1 MSQFWEFAFK
11 NLFRN
16 KRRTLSTATAICV
29 GFVGLN
35 LLGAYIYRS
44 KKALDATSV
53 YSAQRGHISIYKKNA
68 VEQYQVKPR
77 QYVLTKKDIEEIQ
90 IVLKQYGDSV
100 DYTSTKLSAT
110 ALISNGTKSYP
121 VVVYGFEPESY
132 KKSLQQKD
140 LLLWAKDWVIPSQLE
155 NLDIF
160 IQNPETISLT
170 QRIGEVM
177 ALDYPFK
184 SSEYLQLAG
193 KNLDG
198 DLNAINVL
206 LGAEHTTGL
215 QFLEDTVVL
224 LPIQKVQELL
234 STDSVES
241 FSIYLKTF
249 SDTNDVIQ
257 KLRQHFDKMK
267 LNYDVFRFDDVAIN
281 SMHQGTM
288 GFLYV
293 MGGFFVFLICTAVS
307 LTIINSLTMGII
319 ERTREIGTLRA
330 VGFKV
335 QQVIELFTK
344 ESILLAALS
353 MLVGVIL
360 SFMICEIVNK
370 LEIKFF
376 PPGAS
381 QKILFILNWN
391 VGIAAS
397 VFVLLML
404 VTWLSSYL
412 VIKNKMKVKLISLI
426 NDSGENS

>member
-1 MSQFWEFAFK
+1 MNQFWNFAFK

-16 KRRTLSTATAICV
+16 KRRTISTATAICV

-77 QYVLTKKDIEEIQ
+77 KYVLTKTDIDEIQ
-90 IVLKQYGDSV
+90 KVLESYKNLI
-100 DYTSTKLSAT
+100 DYTSSKLSAT
-110 ALISNGTKSYP
+110 ALLSNGTKSYP

-140 LLLWAKDWVIPSQLE
+140 LLLWAKDWVMPSQLE

-160 IQNPETISLT
+160 IKKPETISIT

-177 ALDYPFK
+177 ALEYPFK
-184 SSEYLQLAG
+184 NNEYLQLAG

-241 FSIYLKTF
+241 YSIYLKNF
-249 SDTNDVIQ
+249 SETDDIIHHI
-257 KLRQHFDKMK
+257 RQRFDKMQ
-267 LNYDVFRFDDVAIN
+267 LSYDVFRFDDVSIN

-330 VGFKV
+330 VGFNVK
-335 QQVIELFTK
+335 QVVELFTK
-344 ESILLAALS
+344 ESILLAGLS
-353 MLVGVIL
+353 MIVGIVL
-360 SFMICEIVNK
+360 SFIICEIVNR

-391 VGIAAS
+391 MSIATS
-397 VFVLLML
+397 VFILLMV

-412 VIKNKMKVKLISLI
+412 VINNKMKVKLISLI
-426 NDSGENS
+426 NDSGEN

>member
-1 MSQFWEFAFK
+1 MNQFWNFAFK
-11 NLFRN
+11 NLYRN
-16 KRRTLSTATAICV
+16 KRRTISTATAICV

-77 QYVLTKKDIEEIQ
+77 KYVLTKTDIDEIQ
-90 IVLKQYGDSV
+90 KVLKSYKNLI
-100 DYTSTKLSAT
+100 DYTSSKLSAT
-110 ALISNGTKSYP
+110 ALLSNGTKSYP

-140 LLLWAKDWVIPSQLE
+140 LLLWAKDWVMPSQLE

-160 IQNPETISLT
+160 IKKPETISIT

-177 ALDYPFK
+177 ALEYPFK
-184 SSEYLQLAG
+184 NNEYLQLAG

-241 FSIYLKTF
+241 YSIYLKTF
-249 SDTNDVIQ
+249 SETDDIIHHI
-257 KLRQHFDKMK
+257 RQRFDKMQ
-267 LNYDVFRFDDVAIN
+267 LSYDVFRFDDVSIN

-330 VGFKV
+330 VGFNVK
-335 QQVIELFTK
+335 QVVELFTK
-344 ESILLAALS
+344 ESILLAGLS
-353 MLVGVIL
+353 MIVGIVL
-360 SFMICEIVNK
+360 SFIICEIVNR

-391 VGIAAS
+391 MSIATS
-397 VFVLLML
+397 VFILLMV

-412 VIKNKMKVKLISLI
+412 VINNKMKVKLISLI
-426 NDSGENS
+426 NDSGEN

>member
-1 MSQFWEFAFK
+1 MNQFWNFAFK

-16 KRRTLSTATAICV
+16 KRRTISTATAICV

-77 QYVLTKKDIEEIQ
+77 KYVLTKTDIDEIQ
-90 IVLKQYGDSV
+90 KVLESYKNLI
-100 DYTSTKLSAT
+100 DYTSSKLSAT
-110 ALISNGTKSYP
+110 ALLSNGTKSYP

-140 LLLWAKDWVIPSQLE
+140 LLLWAKDWVMPSQLE

-160 IQNPETISLT
+160 IKKPETISIT

-177 ALDYPFK
+177 ALEYPFK
-184 SSEYLQLAG
+184 NNEYLQLAG

-241 FSIYLKTF
+241 YSIYLKTF
-249 SDTNDVIQ
+249 SETDDIIHHI
-257 KLRQHFDKMK
+257 RQRFDKMQ
-267 LNYDVFRFDDVAIN
+267 LSYDVFRFDDVSIN

-330 VGFKV
+330 VGFNVK
-335 QQVIELFTK
+335 QVVELFTK
-344 ESILLAALS
+344 ESILLAGLS
-353 MLVGVIL
+353 MIVGIVL
-360 SFMICEIVNK
+360 SFIICEIVNR

-391 VGIAAS
+391 MSIATS
-397 VFVLLML
+397 VFILLMV

-412 VIKNKMKVKLISLI
+412 VINNKMKVKLISLI
-426 NDSGENS
+426 NDSGEN

>member
-1 MSQFWEFAFK
+1 MNQFWNFAFK

-16 KRRTLSTATAICV
+16 KRRTISTATAICV

-77 QYVLTKKDIEEIQ
+77 KYVLTKTDIDEIQ
-90 IVLKQYGDSV
+90 KVLESYKNLI
-100 DYTSTKLSAT
+100 DYTSSKLSAT
-110 ALISNGTKSYP
+110 ALLSNGTKSYP

-140 LLLWAKDWVIPSQLE
+140 LLLWAKDWVMPSQLE

-160 IQNPETISLT
+160 IKKPETISIT

-177 ALDYPFK
+177 ALEYPFK
-184 SSEYLQLAG
+184 NNEYLQLAG

-241 FSIYLKTF
+241 YSIYLKTF
-249 SDTNDVIQ
+249 SETDDIIHHI
-257 KLRQHFDKMK
+257 RQRFDKMQ
-267 LNYDVFRFDDVAIN
+267 LSYDVFRFDDVSIN

-330 VGFKV
+330 VGFNVK
-335 QQVIELFTK
+335 QVVELFTK
-344 ESILLAALS
+344 ESILLAGLS
-353 MLVGVIL
+353 MIVGIVL
-360 SFMICEIVNK
+360 SFIICEIVNR

-391 VGIAAS
+391 MSIATS
-397 VFVLLML
+397 VFILLMV
-404 VTWLSSYL
+404 VTWISSYL
-412 VIKNKMKVKLISLI
+412 VINNKMKVKLISLI
-426 NDSGENS
+426 NDSGEN

>member
-1 MSQFWEFAFK
+1 MNQFWNFAFK

-16 KRRTLSTATAICV
+16 KRRTISTATAICV

-77 QYVLTKKDIEEIQ
+77 KYVLTKTDIDEIQ
-90 IVLKQYGDSV
+90 KVLESYKNLI
-100 DYTSTKLSAT
+100 DYTSSKLSAT
-110 ALISNGTKSYP
+110 ALLSNGTKSYP

-140 LLLWAKDWVIPSQLE
+140 LLLWAKDWVMPSQLE

-160 IQNPETISLT
+160 IKKPETISIT

-177 ALDYPFK
+177 ALEYPFK
-184 SSEYLQLAG
+184 NNEYLQLAG

-241 FSIYLKTF
+241 YSIYLKNF
-249 SDTNDVIQ
+249 SKTDDIIHHI
-257 KLRQHFDKMK
+257 RQRFDKMQ
-267 LNYDVFRFDDVAIN
+267 LSYDVFRFDDVSIN

-330 VGFKV
+330 VGFNVK
-335 QQVIELFTK
+335 QVVELFTK
-344 ESILLAALS
+344 ESILLAGLS
-353 MLVGVIL
+353 MIVGIVL
-360 SFMICEIVNK
+360 SFIICEIVNR

-391 VGIAAS
+391 MSIATS
-397 VFVLLML
+397 VFILLMV

-412 VIKNKMKVKLISLI
+412 VINNKMKVKLISLI
-426 NDSGENS
+426 NDSGEN